1 MTNRAPGARFIA
13 RFGDSNEDPMG
24 PAALSAPDEMVAAR
38 SRARSPR
45 PVPRRPRSAPVREL
59 SADELMD
66 REMSRINSG
75 ASIEDTY
82 GAGRGTV
89 AMKKGG
95 VVKKMAAGGKV
106 RGDGMCRVKTK
117 GRFI

>member
-1 MTNRAPGARFIA
+1 MT
-13 RFGDSNEDPMG
+13 
-24 PAALSAPDEMVAAR
+24 
-38 SRARSPR
+38 
-45 PVPRRPRSAPVREL
+45 
-59 SADELMD
+59 ADELMD
-66 REMSRINSG
+66 REMARIGSG

-95 VVKKMAAGGKV
+95 VVKMAAGGKV
-106 RGDGMCRVKTK
+106 RGDGVCSKGKTK